1 MTFELCQWKYPQQSL
16 IHYFRFRCSIHRLS
30 SYTEVNERLDKM
42 EKEPDTINRT
52 VNCLPSMPALPHE
65 TGTQNK
71 ISEYFPALSFRISDV
86 LDDIGAGKRTVMER
100 RKSYL
105 RRERMMTIA
114 GQCLELRA
122 EYFHFGS
129 QSEGTTTP
137 GLNSDIDL
145 LLSHKDTN
153 IMTDWRDWKIG
164 MCNYLML
171 RDDITPPQQ
180 YLLQGIHKYT
190 PEAVTIIDDDR
201 CVRKDSGQVLFS
213 SERWKQEQEQ
223 VASHFG
229 EVTKNG
235 PSVSNDPN
243 WDLVSAFHV
252 CKPLPEI
259 QHWMDRCR
267 GRHWPPAQLLKAA
280 RKAPCFLV
288 PAGHPDS
295 DYKREEW
302 RLSPNLIERML
313 MFSFNMTQI
322 KCYTVLK
329 LIKKSLFSKIVG
341 DCTTSFHCKTLMFI
355 TIERTHPSLWK
366 EHNIMYLLL
375 LCLQELRKW
384 LRLGC
389 LPHYIIAGV
398 NLFDG
403 KLSIVKQ
410 KLLLQYVNY
419 LIKNGLQDLFHID
432 IDNLGCRLQACFI
445 RRIRQGG
452 EGELGGVVLRN
463 SISLLLMFGNLK
475 TLLYNLTEIIYKIQ
489 SSNSTVQQGIY
500 NTLRTAVQG
509 FTNEHLKNVAFD
521 LINHLYAVYNSV
533 QSSNC
538 LRLPNPN
545 FIEIIRRFEFCL
557 NTDIAYNHL
566 KLASLLY
573 CFGHFHAAARAL
585 EDVEK
590 RYHCKVNALCG
601 MLQVEGETDLQ
612 VFASM
617 ISDNCDNVRREPP
630 FSFCV
635 RFIRH
640 EAHCAPYVL
649 WFEMNRAMTEEEVA
663 QRDQHSKHWMDYAE
677 VDACPFL
684 HYLQYL
690 TYGGQ
695 GERTKQLYA
704 LEVLKSYILDP
715 RNDINIHHPE
725 TALNLLGHC
734 YEMEGDCSRAC
745 YYYEESL
752 RFDGTKNAANWHVQ
766 RVQRLISNLY

>member
-1 MTFELCQWKYPQQSL
+1 
-16 IHYFRFRCSIHRLS
+16 
-30 SYTEVNERLDKM
+30 M

-71 ISEYFPALSFRISDV
+71 ISEYFPALSIRISDV
-86 LDDIGAGKRTVMER
+86 LDEIGAGKRTVMER
-100 RKSYL
+100 RETYL
-105 RRERMMTIA
+105 LRERIMTIA
-114 GQCLELRA
+114 AQCLELPG
-122 EYFHFGS
+122 EFFHFGS

-145 LLSHKDTN
+145 LISHTDLN
-153 IMTDWRDWKIG
+153 IMTDWRDWEAG
-164 MCNYLML
+164 MENLLMIH
-171 RDDITPPQQ
+171 DDITIPQQ
-180 YLLQGIHKYT
+180 YLLQDIHKYT
-190 PEAVTIIDDDR
+190 PEAVTIIDNER
-201 CVRKDSGQVLFS
+201 CVRKDSGQALFS
-213 SERWKQEQEQ
+213 SERWKQRTEHM
-223 VASHFG
+223 VSHYG
-229 EVTKNG
+229 EVFKNG
-235 PSVSNDPN
+235 PSVSNDPD
-243 WDLVSAFHV
+243 WDLVSTLPV

-259 QHWMDRCR
+259 QRWIDRCR

-313 MFSFNMTQI
+313 MFSFNMAQI
-322 KCYTVLK
+322 KCYIVLK
-329 LIKKSLFSKIVG
+329 LIKKSLFRKIVG
-341 DCTTSFHCKTLMFI
+341 DLITSFHCKTLMFT

-432 IDNLGCRLQACFI
+432 IDNLGCRLQACCI
-445 RRIRQGG
+445 RRIKQGG
-452 EGELGGVVLRN
+452 EGELGGVVLRY
-463 SISLLLMFGNLK
+463 SISLLLKVGYLQRI
-475 TLLYNLTEIIYKIQ
+475 LLNLTPIIYTIQ
-489 SSNSTVQQGIY
+489 SSNSTFQQSIY
-500 NTLRTAVQG
+500 NTLLTAVQG
-509 FTNEHLKNVAFD
+509 FTNEQLKTVAFD
-521 LINHLYAVYNSV
+521 LINHLYVVYNSV
-533 QSSNC
+533 QSSKC
-538 LRLPNPN
+538 SRLPNPA
-545 FIEIIRRFEFCL
+545 FSEIISRFQFCL
-557 NTDIAYNHL
+557 NTDIASSRL

-573 CFGHFHAAARAL
+573 CFGHFHAAVRVL
-585 EDVEK
+585 DDVEK
-590 RYHCKVNALCG
+590 RYHSKVKAVCRVRRN
-601 MLQVEGETDLQ
+601 EGESDLR

-617 ISDNCDNVRREPP
+617 ITDNYENVLSEQP
-630 FSFCV
+630 FAFCV
-635 RFIRH
+635 RFIRE

-663 QRDQHSKHWMDYAE
+663 QRDVYDKNWMDNAE

-684 HYLQYL
+684 RYLQYL

-704 LEVLKSYILDP
+704 LEVLESYIADP
-715 RNDINIHHPE
+715 RNAINMHHPE

-734 YEMEGDCSRAC
+734 YEMEG
-745 YYYEESL
+745 YYQSALYIYELSL
-752 RFDGTKNAANWHVQ
+752 RRYHTNNAANWHVQ